1 MKKILALLLTLGMFQ
16 IPVMAETPVTDDAE
30 KINTLINL
38 DILPDKYEENYK
50 ALGNVS
56 YKEYLTAVAGMMTDS
71 VPEDIMAFAVNY
83 NLVKPDE
90 NIASDKEVTYDKAVQ
105 ILVRAGGYSEKVPG
119 NNSVNAYMKTAG
131 SRGITDGLKK
141 SNTDRINSGDMI
153 ELLYNAVDA
162 PVTEY
167 KFENNGY
174 KVIEKEDETILSK
187 SRDIYEY
194 EGIVTDNGFT
204 ALDGDSKVGEDFILV
219 DDLQMEKGD
228 SYKLD
233 FLGCNV
239 RVFYKENNDE
249 CVFKYAQPAH
259 NKICEINSDEISSV
273 SSDMSLVGYYS
284 ENSAKKLKIDAAVK
298 VIYNGHVYFDY
309 TKEDMTAENT
319 MLKFIDNNKDSKT
332 DVILITSYENVFVK
346 YVTEYDSK
354 LVNSYSYEGAM
365 NNVDISSDSDDYDVK
380 YIYNGEEIEN
390 PVINP
395 RNVISIA
402 TSKNSE
408 PVRVV
413 YISDKSFTGT
423 LESLTSEGEYV
434 IDGEVYSGAPEFEK
448 ARALKDVA
456 VPEFKMGSDYIFYVD
471 MNDRIVGVASADTGA
486 LSYGVMLKLN
496 LDEDDEKTVIIKYM
510 DTDGTWYT
518 EEVNNKVKLYN
529 EDYEGKNL
537 KSDELYRAVSKGSKV
552 EPQVIQYSKN
562 MDGKINLIK
571 TAVKTTEYMPDKLT
585 VRDSVFGCYRWTS
598 KMFSSANGPLLYAAD
613 EYVVFTFPAELSYD
627 EDDYG
632 IGSEFK
638 VDKDFTVVPYNTD
651 EFMTSDCFVIEGK
664 AGGTLNEEVFIVS
677 GFSEAVTGDGDVKK
691 VVHGRFGTYS
701 DISMI
706 AKEDYIFDGLS
717 VGDVV
722 KFYIDGRGNVVDVE
736 SIYNVSS
743 GYTGLMD
750 VDYSGTAAGYVRKV
764 DGEKKSIVIDV
775 NGKEYVLKSTGR
787 GSGGAVKVY
796 LNDKEEGEAKIVN
809 YSDILVG
816 DYVVVSVMWAEAN
829 NIIIVR
835 NY

>member
-16 IPVMAETPVTDDAE
+16 IPVMAETEVADDTD
-30 KINTLINL
+30 KIRTLVNL
-38 DILPDKYEENYK
+38 DILPDTYEENYK

-56 YKEYLTAVAGMMTDS
+56 WKEYLTAVAGMITDD
-71 VPEDIMAFAVNY
+71 VPEDVIGFAKNY
-83 NLVKPDE
+83 NLIKEDVSPE
-90 NIASDKEVTYDKAVQ
+90 KEVTYDKAVQ
-105 ILVRAGGYSEKVPG
+105 VIVRAGGYSEKVPG
-119 NNSVNAYMKTAG
+119 NNTVNAYMKTAG

-153 ELLYNAVDA
+153 ELLYNAIDA

-167 KFENNGY
+167 EFQNNGY
-174 KVIEKEDETILSK
+174 KVIEKDDETILSK
-187 SRDIYEY
+187 CRDIYEY
-194 EGIVTDNGFT
+194 EGIVSDNGFT
-204 ALDGDSKVGEDFILV
+204 ALDGESDVNEDFIII

-228 SYKLD
+228 NYKIDL
-233 FLGCNV
+233 LGYNV
-239 RVFYKENNDE
+239 RVFYKENLDE
-249 CVFKYAQPAH
+249 CKFMYAQPVD
-259 NKICEINSDEISSV
+259 NKVHELKGEEISSV
-273 SSDMSLVGYYS
+273 SSDISLIGYYS
-284 ENSAKKLKIDAAVK
+284 GNSSKKIKVDAAVK
-298 VIYNGHVYFDY
+298 VIYNGYVYFDY
-309 TKEDMTAENT
+309 TKDDLTAENT
-319 MLKFIDNNKDSKT
+319 MLTIIDNNEDSKA
-332 DVILITSYENVFVK
+332 DVILITAYENVFVK
-346 YVTEYDSK
+346 YVTEHDSK
-354 LVNSYSYEGAM
+354 VVNSYSYEGAM
-365 NNVDISSDSDDYDVK
+365 NNVDISTESDDYDVK
-380 YIYNGEEIEN
+380 YIYNGEEIET

-395 RNVISIA
+395 RNVLSIA

-423 LESLTSEGEYV
+423 LEGFTATGEYI
-434 IDGEVYSGAPEFEK
+434 IDGERYEGAPEFENAK
-448 ARALKDVA
+448 NAGDVA
-456 VPEFKMGSDYIFYVD
+456 IPEFKAGIDYIFYAD
-471 MNDRIVGVASADTGA
+471 INNKIVGVTSADTGA

-496 LDEDDEKTVIIKYM
+496 LDEDDEKTVVIKYM

-529 EDYEGKNL
+529 ENYDGKNL
-537 KSDELYRAVSKGSKV
+537 KSDEFYKEVSKGAKI
-552 EPQVIQYSKN
+552 EPQVIQYAKN
-562 MDGKINLIK
+562 MDGKINLLK

-598 KMFSSANGPLLYAAD
+598 KMFSSVNGPLLYAAD

-632 IGSEFK
+632 IGSGFTT
-638 VDKDFTVVPYNTD
+638 DKDFTVVPYNTD

-664 AGGTLNEEVFIVS
+664 AGGTLNEEIFIVS